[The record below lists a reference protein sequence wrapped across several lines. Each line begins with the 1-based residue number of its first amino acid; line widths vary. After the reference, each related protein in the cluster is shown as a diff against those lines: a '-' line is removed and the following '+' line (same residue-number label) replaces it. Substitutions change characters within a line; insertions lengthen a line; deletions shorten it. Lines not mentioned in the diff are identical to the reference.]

1 MVPATHLTPLF
12 GVAQV
17 GRMADWL
24 KDRDALA
31 EQYADAENLNARIAL
46 HEEYSTADRDFRT
59 WQFDQFD
66 LPADARVLGV
76 GCGPA
81 DFWVENRERV
91 PEHWEVVVTDFS
103 PGMVAEARE
112 NLVDASANS
121 ATGQFAFETA
131 DAADLPF
138 DDDAFDAVTANH
150 MLYHVP
156 DREAAFAEFRRVLK
170 PGGRLYATTNGEE
183 NMRVIYDVI
192 ESVTG
197 ESLDRATAFALE
209 DGREQLEPYFEEV
222 EVRERDD
229 ALEVADPDALV
240 AYALSRDDLDAS
252 VADDLREAF
261 AARFEGGVL
270 RIEKDVGMFVATA
283 E

>member
-1 MVPATHLTPLF
+1 
-12 GVAQV
+12 
-17 GRMADWL
+17 MADWL
-24 KDRDALA
+24 EDADALA

-46 HEEYSTADRDFRT
+46 HEEYSTAEGDFRA

-66 LPADARVLGV
+66 LPESARVLGV

-81 DFWVENRERV
+81 ELWVENRERV
-91 PEHWEVVVTDFS
+91 PADWEVVVTDFS

-112 NLVDASANS
+112 NLTSESS
-121 ATGQFAFETA
+121 ATGQFDFETV
-131 DAADLPF
+131 DAAALPF
-138 DDDAFDAVTANH
+138 GDDAFDAVTAHH

-183 NMRVIYDVI
+183 NLRAMYDAI
-192 ESVTG
+192 ASVTG
-197 ESLDRATAFALE
+197 ERPDRATAFTLD
-209 DGREQLEPYFEEV
+209 DGRDQLEPFFEAV
-222 EVRERDD
+222 ELRRRDD
-229 ALEVADPDALV
+229 ALEVTDPEALV

-252 VADDLREAF
+252 MAGDLRDAF
-261 AARFEGGVL
+261 ASRFEDGVF
-270 RIEKDVGMFVATA
+270 RVEKDVGMFVASA